1 VRLSGGMAGQLSPQ
15 GPVGLS
21 EHQRDRLRMF
31 MTEQDIEI
39 IQRHFLR
46 RWMVEDARWLKVGR
60 RRSDHPRELPDV
72 RPAKTRR

>member
-1 VRLSGGMAGQLSPQ
+1 
-15 GPVGLS
+15 
-21 EHQRDRLRMF
+21 MF